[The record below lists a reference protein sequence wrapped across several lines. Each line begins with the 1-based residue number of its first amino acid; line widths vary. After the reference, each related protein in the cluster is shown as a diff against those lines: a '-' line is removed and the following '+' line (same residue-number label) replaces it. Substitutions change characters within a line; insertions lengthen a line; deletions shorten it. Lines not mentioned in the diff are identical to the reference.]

1 MPVGLRWGMVTSV
14 ADGPDGLLR
23 LEVDGEPCL
32 AYPRLTGPVE
42 VGDMVLVNHQA
53 RAIGLA
59 GAADVLAVNLTR
71 GLRLPGGDGA
81 HGLAWPFAPAQLAVR
96 YAEEEASELP
106 ARVDGLVVVCCGLHE
121 QLVPVCAALRGRRVA
136 YVQLGGGALPV
147 SLSDAV
153 RALRARHMLE
163 TTIAVAPC
171 VDADLECVTFASA
184 LAVAAARGIEIVVAG
199 IGPGVVTTRSRLG
212 HGGLSVADAANA
224 TAALGGA
231 SVIAPCVSSSAPG
244 GDDHGLSPRTR
255 SALELC
261 LGEVVVAWP
270 NGLDAP
276 PGLAVTAVDVTGW
289 REACA
294 GLPLAHEGRGPE
306 DDPWFFA
313 SSFAAGVVATAAR
326 GSSRTTGSSAR
337 SG

>member
-1 MPVGLRWGMVTSV
+1 MPIGLRWGMVTAV
-14 ADGPDGLLR
+14 AEGPDGLLR
-23 LEVDGEPCL
+23 LEVDGLPCL

-42 VGDMVLVNHQA
+42 VDDMVLVNHQA
-53 RAIGLA
+53 TALGLA
-59 GAADVLAVNLTR
+59 DAADVLAVNLTR
-71 GLRLPGGDGA
+71 GLRLPGADGA
-81 HGLAWPFAPAQLAVR
+81 QGVVWPFAPAQLAVR
-96 YAEEEASELP
+96 YAEEEAGELP

-171 VDADLECVTFASA
+171 VDAELQCVTVASA
-184 LAVAAARGIEIVVAG
+184 LTVAAARGIDVVVAG
-199 IGPGVVTTRSRLG
+199 VGPGVVTTRSRLG

-224 TAALGGA
+224 AAALGGT
-231 SVIAPCVSSSAPG
+231 SVIAACTSMAAVRE
-244 GDDHGLSPRTR
+244 DDRGLSHRTR
-255 SALELC
+255 STLELC

-270 NGLDAP
+270 SGLDAP
-276 PGLAVTAVDVTGW
+276 SGVAVTAVDVTGW

-294 GLPLAHEGRGPE
+294 GLPLVYDGRGPE

-313 SSFAAGVVATAAR
+313 SSYAAGVVAAR
-326 GSSRTTGSSAR
+326 R
-337 SG
+337 

>member
-1 MPVGLRWGMVTSV
+1 MPVGLRWGMVTVV

-59 GAADVLAVNLTR
+59 DAADVLAVNLTR

-96 YAEEEASELP
+96 YAEEEVSELP

-121 QLVPVCAALRGRRVA
+121 QLAPVCAALRGRRVA

-171 VDADLECVTFASA
+171 VDADLQCVTVASA
-184 LAVAAARGIEIVVAG
+184 LAVAASRGIDVVVAG
-199 IGPGVVTTRSRLG
+199 VGPGLVTTRARLG

-224 TAALGGA
+224 AAALGGT
-231 SVIAPCVSSSAPG
+231 SVIAPCVSIAAPRE
-244 GDDHGLSPRTR
+244 DERGLSVRTR

-270 NGLDAP
+270 NGLDPP
-276 PGLAVTAVDVTGW
+276 PGLSVTAVDVTGW

-294 GLPLAHEGRGPE
+294 GLPLGYEGRGPE

-313 SSFAAGVVATAAR
+313 SAYAAGVVAAR
-326 GSSRTTGSSAR
+326 ER
-337 SG
+337 

>member
-1 MPVGLRWGMVTSV
+1 MPVGLRWGMVTAV
-14 ADGPDGLLR
+14 AEGPDGLLR

-53 RAIGLA
+53 HALGLA
-59 GAADVLAVNLTR
+59 DAADVLAVNLTR
-71 GLRLPGGDGA
+71 GLRLPCTEGA
-81 HGLAWPFAPAQLAVR
+81 HGIAWPFAPAQLAVR
-96 YAEEEASELP
+96 YAEEELGELP
-106 ARVDGLVVVCCGLHE
+106 TRVDGLVVVCCGLHE

-171 VDADLECVTFASA
+171 VDAELQCVTVASA
-184 LAVAAARGIEIVVAG
+184 LAVAAARGIDVVVAG
-199 IGPGVVTTRSRLG
+199 VGPGVVSTRTHLG

-224 TAALGGA
+224 AAALGGA
-231 SVIAPCVSSSAPG
+231 PVIAPCLTSSVSG
-244 GDDHGLSPRTR
+244 EGDRALSPRTR

-270 NGLDAP
+270 DGLDAP
-276 PGLAVTAVDVTGW
+276 AGVAVTAVDATGW
-289 REACA
+289 REACT
-294 GLPLAHEGRGPE
+294 GLPLGREGRGPE
-306 DDPWFFA
+306 DDPWLFA
-313 SSFAAGVVATAAR
+313 ASYAAGVVAAR
-326 GSSRTTGSSAR
+326 R
-337 SG
+337 

>member
-1 MPVGLRWGMVTSV
+1 MSVGLRWGMVTAV
-14 ADGPDGLLR
+14 ADGPDGLVR

-32 AYPRLTGPVE
+32 GYPRLTGPVE

-53 RAIGLA
+53 RTIRLP

-71 GLRLPGGDGA
+71 GLRLPAADGA
-81 HGLAWPFAPAQLAVR
+81 RGLAWPLAPNQLAVR
-96 YAEEEASELP
+96 YAEEEAGELP
-106 ARVDGLVVVCCGLHE
+106 VRVDGLVVVCCGLHE

-153 RALRARHMLE
+153 RALRARHILE

-171 VDADLECVTFASA
+171 VDAELQCVTVASA
-184 LAVAAARGIEIVVAG
+184 LTVAAARGIEVVVAG
-199 IGPGVVTTRSRLG
+199 VGPGVVTTRARLG

-224 TAALGGA
+224 AAALGGA
-231 SVIAPCVSSSAPG
+231 CVIAPCVSTSASRE
-244 GDDHGLSPRTR
+244 DERGLSPRTR
-255 SALELC
+255 SALDLC
-261 LGEVVVAWP
+261 LGKVVVAWP

-276 PGLAVTAVDVTGW
+276 PGLAVTTVDVTGW

-294 GLPLAHEGRGPE
+294 GLPLAHEGRGPD

-313 SSFAAGVVATAAR
+313 SSFAAGVVAGR
-326 GSSRTTGSSAR
+326 R
-337 SG
+337 